1 MAEVLQF
8 TPSLNTE
15 AMAAAR
21 HRSRQ
26 AAPWEDRVVRECSD
40 ARAGEAFWRQTD
52 RAEGIQRLKELR
64 LDFAQRA
71 GEVAELIASVTP
83 RLATPSAMTKE
94 DTRNS

>member
-1 MAEVLQF
+1 MRGQG
-8 TPSLNTE
+8 
-15 AMAAAR
+15 R
-21 HRSRQ
+21 HS
-26 AAPWEDRVVRECSD
+26 
-40 ARAGEAFWRQTD
+40 WRQTD

-94 DTRNS
+94 EYQELLKDPMYRLLPFLREPARASLAQKLISAQR